1 VGSRAGCEADCAPVT
16 TCSRK
21 DDAVATIIGQP
32 QQPVANDTEHSE
44 VRSAAGDETGA
55 ASLDKVRDILFG
67 GQMRDLDRRFAGVEE
82 RLSSETADL
91 KEDLRRRLAALE
103 QFARV
108 EIETLLERIKTEHDE
123 RQEATASVAREAQ
136 SASTVLD
143 KKIGL
148 LDDQLARAQRELRQQ
163 ILDMHRE
170 LADEIRDKIDAV
182 LARLSREASDLRS
195 DKADRVTLAALFTEM
210 ALRLTHEAPAKGDQ
224 E

>member
-1 VGSRAGCEADCAPVT
+1 VT

-21 DDAVATIIGQP
+21 DDAVATIIGQ
-32 QQPVANDTEHSE
+32 QQPVANDTEQSE
-44 VRSAAGDETGA
+44 VRPAVGDETGA

-67 GQMRDLDRRFAGVEE
+67 GQMRDLDRRFARVEE

-103 QFARV
+103 QFARI
-108 EIETLLERIKTEHDE
+108 ETETLLQRIKAEHDE
-123 RQEATASVAREAQ
+123 RQEATAGVSREVQ
-136 SASTVLD
+136 SASTTLD

-148 LDDQLARAQRELRQQ
+148 LDDQFARAQRELRQQ
-163 ILDMHRE
+163 ILEMHRE
-170 LADEIRDKIDAV
+170 LADDIRDKIDAV
-182 LARLSREASDLRS
+182 LARLSREAGDLRS

-210 ALRLTHEAPAKGDQ
+210 AMRLTHEPPAKSDQ